1 MVSYEYV
8 VYELRGDRRCELF
21 RHQSLREC
29 ILFITTTVNNGTNF
43 DYLSVTKER
52 VYIRRIPVI

>member
-8 VYELRGDRRCELF
+8 VYELRDGRQCELY
-21 RHQSLREC
+21 RSQSLREC
-29 ILFITTTVNNGTNF
+29 ILVITNTVKNGANF
-43 DYLSVTKER
+43 AYLSVTKER